1 MKRTF
6 RYILLTVAT
15 LVPVLASA
23 QSGTD
28 LPDPDIYDGYKLT
41 GGVATKKTV
50 GNPDSNGLYT
60 ITLETFA
67 TGSTTIINKA
77 IPSDIILMLD
87 YSSSMLMSGSAQP
100 NSASATRTRLY
111 ELKSA
116 VGEFVNMMK
125 DNNTEI
131 GLSGNDGNRIAF
143 ILYAGEVYDPSKP
156 DHQTTTSGGG
166 TRGIFFAQHVNE
178 WLPVSDLSVENIMEH
193 HPVWTNGSSGH
204 DYNSASVIYNDGE
217 KEIDILSPKS
227 QRPEDNHNWGYNSIS
242 GNIDIGD
249 VNKSTNSGAAM
260 DVASDMVTTRLGKT
274 NLNTRNLVVV
284 LFTDG
289 EPSSGN
295 GFSPTIANA
304 CISAAHDIKDKD
316 VIIYSIGMLSG
327 SEDSAECK
335 TYLEYTSSDFSKFL
349 PEGNP
354 NNPTAMPAT
363 NLSINGNYGPYYF
376 RVSQDYTLSDIFKTI
391 GEASGGSEAT
401 IPGETQVVDC
411 VSNSFEVPSTF
422 KASDVVVYTRAVS
435 ADGKSWG
442 TAVPMTTEE
451 VDPGNNPPMTVQQ
464 PEEDG
469 NIGIALKDGKL
480 TVVGFEY
487 SGDENW
493 VGWRDETTC
502 AGKELVI
509 EFKIQANPD
518 ATGGDGTNTNTAD
531 SGVYVPTFDDEGH
544 ITGYTN
550 VNQYDVPHKDIPI
563 NLVIEKTGLRHGES
577 ATVQIYMSH
586 QKNVGGKIQYHET
599 TGKPLP
605 EADLDLKPGDDPSD
619 EEHGWSNFTKVILTN
634 LGADGATVTKTLLA
648 LDASYVYLLVEDNWG
663 WAYEL
668 DDKMLSTSEVETNP
682 FVFNNTEKTDAPK
695 HAEAVSINHF
705 GANPHVQN
713 AKSSKVKTFTTG
725 GGSGN

>member
-50 GNPDSNGLYT
+50 GDPDSNGLYT

-67 TGSTTIINKA
+67 TGTTTIVNKA
-77 IPSDIILMLD
+77 IPSDIVLVLD
-87 YSSSMLMSGSAQP
+87 YSSSMLMDGGAQP
-100 NSASATRTRLY
+100 NNSDGDTETRARLY
-111 ELKSA
+111 ELKNA
-116 VGEFVNMMK
+116 VGQFVNMMK
-125 DNNTEI
+125 ENNETI
-131 GLSGNDGNRIAF
+131 GLSGDEGNRIAF
-143 ILYAGEVYDPSKP
+143 LLYAGQLYGENQP
-156 DHQTTTSGGG
+156 QTGNN
-166 TRGIFFAQHVNE
+166 GIFYARHLGEFLNVD
-178 WLPVSDLSVENIMEH
+178 DLSVEGWIEH
-193 HPVWTNGSSGH
+193 HPVWTNGNTDYDFASSRVF
-204 DYNSASVIYNDGE
+204 YGE
-217 KEIDILSPKS
+217 DDILSPSS
-227 QRPEDNHNWGYNSIS
+227 QRTAHNYGYSGISSSI
-242 GNIDIGD
+242 DMGD

-260 DVASDMVTTRLGKT
+260 QAARTMVNDRLAST
-274 NLNTRNLVVV
+274 NLNNRNLVVV
-284 LFTDG
+284 MFTDG

-295 GFSPTIANA
+295 RFDNTIANT
-304 CISAAHDIKDKD
+304 CISAAHDIKERD
-316 VIIYSIGMLSG
+316 VIVYTIGLVEG
-327 SEDSAECK
+327 SDDTNRVK
-335 TYLEYTSSDFSKFL
+335 TYLEYTSSDFSKVL

-354 NNPTAMPAT
+354 NNPTAMPANT
-363 NLSINGNYGPYYF
+363 ATSNLYLDRNTNYGPYCF
-376 RVSQDYTLSDIFKTI
+376 KVSEEYSLSDIFKTI
-391 GEASGGSEAT
+391 GEASGGSEAS

-435 ADGKSWG
+435 TNGKTWG
-442 TAVPMTTEE
+442 SPVTMSTQE
-451 VDPGNNPPMTVQQ
+451 VDPGNNPPMTVEQ
-464 PEEDG
+464 PAEG
-469 NIGIALKDGKL
+469 KIGIALKDGKL

-487 SGDENW
+487 SGDDNW
-493 VGWRDETTC
+493 VGWRDENTC

-509 EFKIQANPD
+509 EFKIQANPN

-531 SGVYVPTFDDEGH
+531 SGVYVPQFDDDGN
-544 ITGYTN
+544 IIGYTN
-550 VNQYDVPHKDIPI
+550 VNKYDVPHKDIPI

-577 ATVQIYMSH
+577 ATIQIYMSH

-605 EADLDLKPGDDPSD
+605 EATLPIDPTKD
-619 EEHGWSNFTKVILTN
+619 PNDQGWANFTKVILTN

-648 LDASYVYLLVEDNWG
+648 LDASYVYLLAEDNWG
-663 WAYEL
+663 WAYVL
-668 DDKMLSTSEVETNP
+668 DDKVLSTTEVETNP
-682 FVFNNTEKTDAPK
+682 FEFNNTERTDAPK

-705 GANPHVQN
+705 GDNPHVQN

-725 GGSGN
+725 GGSSSGSSE

>member
-50 GNPDSNGLYT
+50 GNLDSDGLYT

-67 TGSTTIINKA
+67 TGTTTIINKA

-125 DNNTEI
+125 ENNVEI

-143 ILYAGEVYDPSKP
+143 VLYAGEVYDPSKP
-156 DHQTTTSGGG
+156 DHQTTSGGS
-166 TRGIFFAQHVNE
+166 TRGIFYAQHVNE
-178 WLPVSDLSVENIMEH
+178 WLPVSDLSVEGITEH

-204 DYNSASVIYNDGE
+204 DYNSASVIYDD
-217 KEIDILSPKS
+217 IDILSPKS
-227 QRPEDNHNWGYNSIS
+227 QRPADNHNWGYNSIS
-242 GNIDIGD
+242 SSIDIGD

-260 DVASDMVTTRLGKT
+260 NVASDMVTARLSST

-295 GFSPTIANA
+295 GFSSTIANA
-304 CISAAHDIKDKD
+304 CISAAHDIKERD

-327 SEDSAECK
+327 SEDTAECK

-363 NLSINGNYGPYYF
+363 NLNVNGNYGPYYF
-376 RVSQDYTLSDIFKTI
+376 RVSQEYSLSDIFKTI

-411 VSNSFEVPSTF
+411 VSNSFEVPSSF

-435 ADGKSWG
+435 TDGKTWG
-442 TAVPMTTEE
+442 TAVPMSTQE
-451 VDPGNNPPMTVQQ
+451 VNPGNNPPMSVEQ
-464 PEEDG
+464 PADG
-469 NIGIALKDGKL
+469 KIGIALKDGKL

-487 SGDENW
+487 SGDDNW
-493 VGWRDETTC
+493 VGWRDENTC

-509 EFKIQANPD
+509 EFKIEANPN

-531 SGVYVPTFDDEGH
+531 SGVYVPQFDDDGN
-544 ITGYTN
+544 IIGYTN
-550 VNQYDVPHKDIPI
+550 VNKYDVPHKDIPI

-577 ATVQIYMSH
+577 ATIQIYMSH

-605 EADLDLKPGDDPSD
+605 EATLPTSPDQDPNDL
-619 EEHGWSNFTKVILTN
+619 GWEDFTKVILTN

-648 LDASYVYLLVEDNWG
+648 LDASYVYLLAEDNWG
-663 WAYEL
+663 WAYVL
-668 DDKMLSTSEVETNP
+668 DDKVLSTTEVETNP
-682 FVFNNTEKTDAPK
+682 FEFNNTERTDAPK

-705 GANPHVQN
+705 GDNPHVQN

-725 GGSGN
+725 GGSSSGSSE

>member
-1 MKRTF
+1 MKHTF
-6 RYILLTVAT
+6 RYILLTVAA
-15 LVPVLASA
+15 LIPVLASA
-23 QSGTD
+23 QSGTEI
-28 LPDPDIYDGYKLT
+28 PDPDIYDGYKLT

-50 GNPDSNGLYT
+50 GNPDANGLYT

-67 TGSTTIINKA
+67 TGTTSIINKA

-100 NSASATRTRLY
+100 NNANNARTRLY
-111 ELKSA
+111 DLKTA

-125 DNNTEI
+125 ENNDEI

-156 DHQTTTSGGG
+156 DHQTTSGGS
-166 TRGIFFAQHVNE
+166 TRGIFYAQHVNE
-178 WLPVSDLSVENIMEH
+178 WLPVSDLEVVGIQEH
-193 HPVWTNGSSGH
+193 HPVWTNDTEGQHMYS
-204 DYNSASVIYNDGE
+204 SASVLYGE
-217 KEIDILSPKS
+217 GEDEIDILSPKS
-227 QRPEDNHNWGYNSIS
+227 QRPADNHNWGYNSIS
-242 GNIDIGD
+242 SSIDIGD

-260 DVASDMVTTRLGKT
+260 DVASDMVTARLGST

-295 GFSPTIANA
+295 GFSSTIANA

-327 SEDSAECK
+327 SEDTAQCK

-349 PEGNP
+349 PEGRP

-363 NLSINGNYGPYYF
+363 NLNINGDYGPYYF
-376 RVSQDYTLSDIFKTI
+376 RVSQEYTLSDIFKTI
-391 GEASGGSEAT
+391 GEASAGSEAS

-435 ADGKSWG
+435 TDGTSWG
-442 TAVPMTTEE
+442 PAVTMTTQE
-451 VDPGNNPPMTVQQ
+451 VDPGNDPPMSVEQ
-464 PEEDG
+464 PAAG
-469 NIGIALKDGKL
+469 KIGIALKDGKL

-487 SGDENW
+487 SGEDNW
-493 VGWRDETTC
+493 VGWRDENTC

-531 SGVYVPTFDDEGH
+531 SGVYVPIIDDAGN
-544 ITGYTN
+544 ITGYSN
-550 VNQYDVPHKDIPI
+550 VNKYDVPHKDIPI
-563 NLVIEKTGLRHGES
+563 NLVIKKTGLRHGES
-577 ATVQIYMSH
+577 ATIQIYMSH

-605 EADLDLKPGDDPSD
+605 EATLPTSPDQDPNDL
-619 EEHGWSNFTKVILTN
+619 GWEDFTKVILTN
-634 LGADGATVTKTLLA
+634 LGEDGAEVTKTLLA
-648 LDASYVYLLVEDNWG
+648 LDATYVYLLAEDNWG
-663 WAYEL
+663 WAYVL

-682 FVFNNTEKTDAPK
+682 FVFDNTERTDAPK

-705 GANPHVQN
+705 GDNPHVQN
-713 AKSSKVKTFTTG
+713 AKSSKVKTFT
-725 GGSGN
+725 SGQ

>member
-28 LPDPDIYDGYKLT
+28 LPDPKIYDDYKLT

-67 TGSTTIINKA
+67 TGTTTIVNKA
-77 IPSDIILMLD
+77 IPSDIVLVLD
-87 YSSSMLMSGSAQP
+87 YSSSMLMTGSAQP
-100 NSASATRTRLY
+100 NQANATRTRLY
-111 ELKSA
+111 DLKLA
-116 VGEFVNMMK
+116 VGQFVNMMK
-125 DNNTEI
+125 ENNETI
-131 GLSGNDGNRIAF
+131 GLSGDEGNRIAF
-143 ILYAGEVYDPSKP
+143 LLYAGQLYGENQP
-156 DHQTTTSGGG
+156 QTGNN
-166 TRGIFFAQHVNE
+166 GIFYARHLGEFLNVD
-178 WLPVSDLSVENIMEH
+178 DLSVESWDEQ
-193 HPVWTNGSSGH
+193 HPVWTNGNTDYLFSSARVF
-204 DYNSASVIYNDGE
+204 YGE
-217 KEIDILSPKS
+217 DDILSPSS
-227 QRPEDNHNWGYNSIS
+227 QRTAHNYGYSGISSSI
-242 GNIDIGD
+242 DMGD

-260 DVASDMVTTRLGKT
+260 EAARTMVNNRLAST
-274 NLNTRNLVVV
+274 NLNNRNLVVV
-284 LFTDG
+284 MFTDG

-295 GFSPTIANA
+295 NFNNTIANA
-304 CISAAHDIKDKD
+304 CISAAHDIKERD
-316 VIIYSIGMLSG
+316 VIVYTIGLVEG
-327 SEDSAECK
+327 SDDTNRVK
-335 TYLEYTSSDFSKFL
+335 TYLEYTSSDFSKVL
-349 PEGNP
+349 PEGSP

-363 NLSINGNYGPYYF
+363 TAESNLYLDKNSNYGPYCF
-376 RVSQDYTLSDIFKTI
+376 KVSEEYSLSDIFKTI
-391 GEASGGSEAT
+391 GEASGGSEAS

-435 ADGKSWG
+435 ADGKTWG
-442 TAVPMTTEE
+442 TAVPMTTQE
-451 VDPGNNPPMTVQQ
+451 VNPGNNPPMTVEQ
-464 PEEDG
+464 PATG

-480 TVVGFEY
+480 TVVGFDY

-493 VGWRDETTC
+493 VGWRDENTC

-518 ATGGDGTNTNTAD
+518 ATGGDGTNTNTAE
-531 SGVYVPTFDDEGH
+531 SGVYVPQFDDDGN

-550 VNQYDVPHKDIPI
+550 VNKYDMPHKDIPI
-563 NLVIEKTGLRHGES
+563 NLVIKKTGLRHGES
-577 ATVQIYMSH
+577 ATIQIYMSH

-605 EADLDLKPGDDPSD
+605 EATLPIDPTKD
-619 EEHGWSNFTKVILTN
+619 PNDQGWENFTKVILTN
-634 LGADGATVTKTLLA
+634 LGADGAEVTKTLLA
-648 LDASYVYLLVEDNWG
+648 LDASYVYLLAEDNWG
-663 WAYEL
+663 WAYVL
-668 DDKMLSTSEVETNP
+668 DDKVLSTSEVETNP
-682 FVFNNTEKTDAPK
+682 FEFVNTENPDAPK

-705 GANPHVQN
+705 GDNPHVQN

-725 GGSGN
+725 GGSN